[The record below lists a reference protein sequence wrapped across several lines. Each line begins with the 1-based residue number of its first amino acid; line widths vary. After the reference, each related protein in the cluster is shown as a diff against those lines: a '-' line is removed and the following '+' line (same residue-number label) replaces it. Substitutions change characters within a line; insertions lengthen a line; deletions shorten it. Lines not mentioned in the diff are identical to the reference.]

1 VTLTIKPLSG
11 KARFGAEIIGADL
24 SHGASDAVYG
34 EIEDA
39 LHEHLLVVVREQN
52 LTADQHVQFSR
63 RFGVLADHVLSPY
76 ALPGHPEIYVVSN
89 IVENGKPIGVADAGP
104 KWHSDFC
111 YRARPSRCSLLYAL
125 EVPVID
131 GVPRGDTLFSNTNA
145 AYQAL
150 PQSLRIRVD
159 GLHAVFSLTQ
169 SYEQR
174 IQNGANLLP
183 LTEEQKAKAPDVEHP
198 VIRTN
203 PYTGRRGIF
212 ACELNTKNIVD
223 VSATESRALLDEL
236 YAQIASPDY
245 TYRHQ
250 WRAGDL
256 LIWDNVS
263 TQHRAISKDYA
274 LPHRRRMHRTTVRGH
289 AVF

>member
-1 VTLTIKPLSG
+1 MGLTVRPLRG
-11 KARFGAEIIGADL
+11 DAGFGVEVIGADL
-24 SHGASDAVYG
+24 ANDCSDEVFGA
-34 EIEDA
+34 IEDA
-39 LHEHLLVVVREQN
+39 LHEHLVVVVRDQQ
-52 LTADQHVQFSR
+52 LDPDQHIAFSR

-89 IVENGKPIGVADAGP
+89 IIENGKPIGVGDAGP

-131 GVPRGDTLFSNTNA
+131 GEPRGDTSFSNTIA
-145 AYQAL
+145 AYEAL
-150 PQSLRIRVD
+150 PQKKRD
-159 GLHAVFSLTQ
+159 EFDKLHAVFSLTA

-174 IQNGANLLP
+174 RQGGANLLP
-183 LTEEQKAKAPDVEHP
+183 LTEEQKAKAPDVVHP
-198 VIRTN
+198 VVRTH

-212 ACELNTKNIVD
+212 ACELNTRNIVG
-223 VSATESRALLDEL
+223 VSEAESKALLDEL
-236 YAQIASPDY
+236 YAQVADPRFC
-245 TYRHQ
+245 YRHQ

-256 LIWDNVS
+256 LIWDNVA
-263 TQHRAISKDYA
+263 TQHRANSKDYA

>member
-1 VTLTIKPLSG
+1 MLKVGWVP
-11 KARFGAEIIGADL
+11 DL

-145 AYQAL
+145 AYEAL
-150 PQSLRIRVD
+150 PQALRKRVD